1 MLLSK
6 MNLNDLATIFGSQTK
21 AQEIFFLLHDV
32 KDVVRQGFYD
42 EELLLVEQFC
52 REQHLF
58 LVKSKFKVLLADDSD
73 YSNKGLRIPLED
85 SRKGMFFVYL
95 SKNEEKALLA
105 SYYELVNN
113 DTELGK
119 LLGYPNCCIKFFCQ
133 HFGKDN
139 PNLELLPTNL
149 YTNLSQRH
157 QDAVLLSHF
166 PCRSDCPASIT
177 LAQQYLMV
185 LQEAEPGRADELL
198 KLL

>member
-1 MLLSK
+1 
-6 MNLNDLATIFGSQTK
+6 MNFNVLVALFGSQTK
-21 AQEIFFLLHDV
+21 AQEILFVLHNV

-42 EELLLVEQFC
+42 EELPLVEQFC
-52 REQHLF
+52 RRQRLF
-58 LVKSKFKVLLADDSD
+58 LVKSKFKVILVDDSE
-73 YSNKGLRIPLED
+73 YSNKGLRTSGED
-85 SRKGMFFVYL
+85 SQKGMFFIYL

-119 LLGYPNCCIKFFCQ
+119 ILGYPNCCIKFFCQ

-157 QDAVLLSHF
+157 RDAVLLSHF
-166 PCRSDCPASIT
+166 PCHSDCPASIT
-177 LAQQYLMV
+177 LAQQYLEIIRQAD
-185 LQEAEPGRADELL
+185 LGRADELL
-198 KLL
+198 KLLRV

>member
-1 MLLSK
+1 
-6 MNLNDLATIFGSQTK
+6 MNFNVLVILFGSQTK
-21 AQEIFFLLHDV
+21 AQEILLLLHDV

-52 REQHLF
+52 QEQHLF
-58 LVKSKFKVLLADDSD
+58 FVKSKFKVLLADDSD

-85 SRKGMFFVYL
+85 SRKGMFFVYF

-105 SYYELVNN
+105 SYYEL
-113 DTELGK
+113 TENHQQLGL
-119 LLGYPNCCIKFFCQ
+119 LLGYPNCCVAYFLQTFTPQ
-133 HFGKDN
+133 NTD
-139 PNLELLPTNL
+139 LELPPTNH

-177 LAQQYLMV
+177 LAQQYLKV

-198 KLL
+198 KRLCV